1 MTLHDLE
8 GNRLILWLS
17 YFQEGPRSRGRRIP
31 RSSANSKISLEDLVR
46 AAQAF
51 GLNPEPL
58 REVIYPRERSKIG
71 AVVVDKRKSKQATLR
86 ELGEWLKQH
95 RQTQ

>member
-1 MTLHDLE
+1 MRTEIGTAVVTSRPGRRSERRAGEAVTLHDLE

-31 RSSANSKISLEDLVR
+31 RSSAHSKISLEDLVR

-51 GLNPEPL
+51 GLNPE
-58 REVIYPRERSKIG
+58 
-71 AVVVDKRKSKQATLR
+71 
-86 ELGEWLKQH
+86 
-95 RQTQ
+95 

>member
-31 RSSANSKISLEDLVR
+31 RSSAHSKISLEDLVR

-51 GLNPEPL
+51 GLNPE
-58 REVIYPRERSKIG
+58 
-71 AVVVDKRKSKQATLR
+71 
-86 ELGEWLKQH
+86 
-95 RQTQ
+95 